1 MTTEDGTVLQ
11 NVSSTRDETLH
22 RDLRR
27 PVAHAYS
34 LGTLREFE
42 PLVDSTSICFLQ
54 QMEKFA
60 RSGEVCSLAS
70 WLQMYA
76 FDVM

>member
-1 MTTEDGTVLQ
+1 MV
-11 NVSSTRDETLH
+11 H

-27 PVAHAYS
+27 PVAHTYS
-34 LGTLREFE
+34 MSTLVEYE
-42 PLVDSTSICFLQ
+42 PLVDSTSIVFMN

-60 RSGEVCSLAS
+60 ETGQVCPFSN

-76 FDVM
+76 FDVV